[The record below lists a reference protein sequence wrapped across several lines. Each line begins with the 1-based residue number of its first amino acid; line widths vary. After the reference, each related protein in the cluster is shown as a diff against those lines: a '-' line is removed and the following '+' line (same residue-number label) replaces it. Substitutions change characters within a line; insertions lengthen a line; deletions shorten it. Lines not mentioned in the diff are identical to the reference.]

1 MGSVRKNAEE
11 GKTRMPADSGIHKMA
26 RGEKN
31 LGCRDGFRIAKAS
44 HLRLW
49 DAWESQKRA
58 AKPPQWGAVQF
69 ECAACREAAVDIIDF
84 FAKVVGIDLSCSM
97 LSLSLLPFAL
107 IFY

>member
-1 MGSVRKNAEE
+1 MQKRAKHKCQQILASTKWRAE
-11 GKTRMPADSGIHKMA
+11 RGIWVA
-26 RGEKN
+26 
-31 LGCRDGFRIAKAS
+31 RDGFRIAEAS

-69 ECAACREAAVDIIDF
+69 ECAACREAAVGIIDF
-84 FAKVVGIDLSCSM
+84 LLKSLASILSCSM